1 MNFQG
6 QMPSGKKQPPPVNAW
21 GRSYLTGLRVE

>member
-6 QMPSGKKQPPPVNAW
+6 QMPSGKKQPLPVSAW
-21 GRSYLTGLRVE
+21 GRSYLIGLRVE